1 MLVEKRNNI
10 KAKSRKLLSRFQQKL
25 ADWAIPY
32 YTRFSIYEIITGLIV
47 GLAAVFFHKTIH
59 LLTELFFE
67 YGKGKLVFLGG
78 AAVIV
83 IPVIGMLI
91 QSLMTYLDPRTAK
104 KKGVSEVIK
113 AVAQRGGYIKF
124 RTTLFHFLAPAINI
138 GSGGTVGPE
147 GPAAQLGGGLA
158 SKISQLLGLSD
169 KRRRMFTAAGAG
181 AAIAAVFNTPLGGIF
196 FAIEII
202 LLNDFH
208 ASSFSALILAS
219 VSASAVSRIFLGNE
233 SAFTFVHTTI
243 DSYSDFYLYIILG
256 VFAGLL
262 SLAYI
267 RYSDSVDHLFRKV
280 IKRKIPLWLSM
291 ASVGLLVG
299 VSGYFYKDIF
309 GIGYHAINSIL
320 ANGISWQVVLILLT
334 LKFVLVPL
342 ILHSGGFGGVFAPTL
357 FMGACFGYLF
367 AAGMNSAFDMTL
379 NPTVYT
385 LVGMGA
391 VLGGINTIPISSIL
405 IIFEMAKDYSFILP
419 LMLAVVISTTIVQL
433 VIKGSVHIKHLE
445 AEGFS
450 VVQGRRSEILKS
462 IKVEEVMQ
470 KDVVLISEETPLPVL
485 VRKLI
490 DSHHGTFFT
499 VDKDGCLTGAISE
512 NEIRPIITEY
522 EQVKNVLI
530 AKDIARKNI
539 VRVFTSDDLD
549 HVLKLFGSRNVD
561 EFPVVSKEQPNKVI
575 GTVWRE
581 DVIAA
586 YNRESL
592 KYNLA
597 DGLANEL
604 KRVDSDTVSEVAKG
618 YLIVEKRVKPEFA
631 GKTLSELKLR
641 NKYGLEVLMIKRA
654 SSLFEED
661 PEETEIIVPKPD
673 YVIHKNDILVLFG
686 AEESIRQTQSW

>member
-1 MLVEKRNNI
+1 MEKRNNI
-10 KAKSRKLLSRFQQKL
+10 KIKTGKLLTSFQQKL
-25 ADWAIPY
+25 ADMAIPD
-32 YTRFSIYEIITGLIV
+32 YTRFSIYAIVTGLIV
-47 GLAAVFFHKTIH
+47 GLAAVFLHKTIH
-59 LLTELFFE
+59 LFTELFLT
-67 YGKGKLVFLGG
+67 YGKERLFFLGG
-78 AAVIV
+78 VAVIF
-83 IPVIGMLI
+83 IPVIGMLL
-91 QSLMTYLDPRTAK
+91 QSFMTYLDPHTAK

-124 RTTLFHFLAPAINI
+124 RTTVFHFIAPAINI

-202 LLNDFH
+202 LLNDFQ

-219 VSASAVSRIFLGNE
+219 VSASAVSRIFLGN
-233 SAFTFVHTTI
+233 SSVFTFVHTTI
-243 DSYSDFYLYIILG
+243 NSYSDFYLYIILG

-267 RYSDSVDHLFRKV
+267 HYSDSVDHLFRNV
-280 IKRKIPLWLSM
+280 IKKKVPLWLSM

-299 VSGYFYKDIF
+299 IAGYFYKDIF
-309 GIGYHAINSIL
+309 GIGYNAMNAIL
-320 ANGISWQVVLILLT
+320 ANGISWQVVLILLV
-334 LKFVLVPL
+334 LKFILVPL

-367 AAGMNSAFDMTL
+367 AAGMNSAFGMAL

-433 VIKGSVHIKHLE
+433 VIKGSVHVKHLE

-450 VVQGRRSEILKS
+450 IVQGRRTEILKA
-462 IKVEEVMQ
+462 IKVEEIME
-470 KDVVLISEETPLPVL
+470 KDVALISEETPLPVL
-485 VRKLI
+485 IRKLM

-530 AKDIARKNI
+530 AKDISRKDI
-539 VRVFTSDDLD
+539 VRVFLSDDLD
-549 HVLKLFGSRNVD
+549 NVLKRFGSRNVE
-561 EFPVVSKEQPNKVI
+561 EFPVVSKENPNKVI

-597 DGLANEL
+597 DGLAREL
-604 KRVDSDTVSEVAKG
+604 KQVDSSTVSEVAKG
-618 YLIVEKRVKPEFA
+618 YVIVEKRIKPEFA

-641 NKYGLEVLMIKRA
+641 NKYGLEVLMIKKS

-661 PEETEIIVPKPD
+661 PDETEIIVPQPD

-686 AEESIRQTQSW
+686 SEESIKKTRDW

>member
-1 MLVEKRNNI
+1 MAKKNSI
-10 KAKSRKLLSRFQQKL
+10 KKKSGILLASFQQKL
-25 ADWAIPY
+25 ADMAIPD
-32 YTRFSIYEIITGLIV
+32 YTRFSIYAIFMGLIV
-47 GLAAVFFHKTIH
+47 GLAAVFLHKTIH
-59 LLTELFFE
+59 LFTELFFND
-67 YGKGKLVFLGG
+67 GKEKLFFLGG

-83 IPVIGMLI
+83 IPVIGMLL
-91 QSLMTYLDPRTAK
+91 QSLMTYMDPHTAK

-113 AVAQRGGYIKF
+113 AVAQRGGFIKF
-124 RTTLFHFLAPAINI
+124 RTTVFHFIAPAINI

-158 SKISQLLGLSD
+158 SKISHLLGLSD

-202 LLNDFH
+202 LLNDFQ

-219 VSASAVSRIFLGNE
+219 VSASAVSRIFLGNT

-243 DSYSDFYLYIILG
+243 NSYSDFYLYIILG

-262 SLAYI
+262 SLSYI
-267 RYSDSVDHLFRKV
+267 HYSDSVDHLFRKV
-280 IKRKIPLWLSM
+280 IKKRVPLWLSM
-291 ASVGLLVG
+291 SAVGLLVG
-299 VSGYFYKDIF
+299 ISGYFYKDIF

-320 ANGISWQVVLILLT
+320 SNGISWQVVLILLV
-334 LKFVLVPL
+334 LKFILVPL

-367 AAGMNSAFDMTL
+367 AAGMNSAFGMTL

-433 VIKGSVHIKHLE
+433 VIKGSVHVKHLE

-450 VVQGRRSEILKS
+450 IVHGRRSEILKS
-462 IKVEEVMQ
+462 IKVEEILEKEVA
-470 KDVVLISEETPLPVL
+470 LIPEETPLPVL
-485 VRKLI
+485 VRKLME
-490 DSHHGTFFT
+490 SHHRTFFT
-499 VDKDGCLTGAISE
+499 VDKDECLTGAISE

-530 AKDIARKNI
+530 AKDISRKNI
-539 VRVFTSDDLD
+539 VRVFPSDDLD
-549 HVLKLFGSRNVD
+549 HVLKLFGSRNVE
-561 EFPVVSKEQPNKVI
+561 EFPVVSKENPNKVI
-575 GTVWRE
+575 GSVWRE

-597 DGLANEL
+597 DGLAREL
-604 KRVDSDTVSEVAKG
+604 KQVNSTSVSEVAKG

-641 NKYGLEVLMIKRA
+641 NKYGLEVLMIKRS

-661 PEETEIIVPKPD
+661 PDDTEIIVPQPD
-673 YVIHKNDILVLFG
+673 YVIHKNDILVIFG
-686 AEESIRQTQSW
+686 SEESIKKARDW